1 MKLATTTGDFHGYT
15 HDQAECLR
23 YIREA
28 GFRYADYSFGVD
40 HTTRGGVYAEDHE
53 AYFERINLATDE
65 IGI

>member
-15 HDQAECLR
+15 HSQTECLR

-40 HTTRGGVYAEDHE
+40 YTHRIGAYAEYYE
-53 AYFERINLATDE
+53 AYFD
-65 IGI
+65 